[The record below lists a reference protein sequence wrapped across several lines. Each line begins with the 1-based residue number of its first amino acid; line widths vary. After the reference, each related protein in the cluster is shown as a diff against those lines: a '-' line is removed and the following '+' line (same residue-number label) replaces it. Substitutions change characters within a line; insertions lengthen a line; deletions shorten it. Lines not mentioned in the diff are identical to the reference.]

1 MAQMDRD
8 GLTVVPEANEAL
20 ATAQTEETAAEPAAS
35 HADSQAAGQASD
47 QHTSQAADQAGTQ
60 KTSQTGKQPARP
72 RRAGTFRALDSRPF
86 RLYFAG
92 QVASASGTFLQQ
104 TAMGW
109 LVLKLTGNAASL
121 GLVLAAGGVPS
132 LLFGPWGGS
141 IADRVDLR
149 RLLIGTQLAFG
160 LLAGLLWALAL
171 TGHATVPVIIAIS
184 LASGVVSIADS
195 PARQAFISS
204 LVTPDDLSSAVSLN
218 GVVVNSA
225 RVVGPAIA
233 GVLIATVGTTP
244 CFGLN
249 ALSYI
254 AVIVALIA
262 LRPRNAGAKKRK
274 ASGGV
279 LAGLKYAR
287 GRQQLWLPLAMMALV
302 GLLAFN
308 FSVILPVLAEK
319 TFHGTG
325 GTYGLLTTVLSVGS
339 VLGSFAVGLV
349 RHPRRIYLVFT
360 ALAFGVCLTGTAFAP
375 NVPVACVTLLLTGL
389 AAFSFVT
396 MASTTLQLHSGPN
409 YRGRIMALWVF
420 VYIGTT
426 PIGSIITGAIT
437 SASGT
442 RAALL
447 TGAAACLV
455 AAGGAALVHTPPHVD
470 ATLTDIAQ
478 R

>member
-1 MAQMDRD
+1 MTTGSIRAIMAQMDRD
-8 GLTVVPEANEAL
+8 GLTIVPEASAPLVIARAGEV
-20 ATAQTEETAAEPAAS
+20 ATEPAAS
-35 HADSQAAGQASD
+35 QADNPTQADKQG
-47 QHTSQAADQAGTQ
+47 TSQGGQ
-60 KTSQTGKQPARP
+60 QPARQ
-72 RRAGTFRALDSRPF
+72 RRGGTFRALHSKPF
-86 RLYFAG
+86 RLYFTG

-171 TGHATVPVIIAIS
+171 AGHANVPVIIAIS

-244 CFGLN
+244 CFGIN
-249 ALSYI
+249 ALSYV

-262 LRPRNAGAKKRK
+262 IRPLNASAKKRK

-279 LAGLKYAR
+279 LDGLKYAR
-287 GRQQLWLPLAMMALV
+287 SRQQLWLPLTMMALV

-308 FSVILPVLAEK
+308 FSVILPVLADK
-319 TFHGTG
+319 TFHGSG
-325 GTYGLLTTVLSVGS
+325 GTYGLLTTVLSIGS
-339 VLGSFAVGLV
+339 VAGSFAVGLV

-360 ALAFGVCLTGTAFAP
+360 ALAFGVCLIATAFAP

-396 MASTTLQLHSGPN
+396 MASTTLQLHSAPN

-437 SASGT
+437 SAGGT

-447 TGAAACLV
+447 TGAAACLA
-455 AAGGAALVHTPPHVD
+455 AAGVAALVHTPPHID
-470 ATLTDIAQ
+470 ATLTDLPP

>member
-1 MAQMDRD
+1 MGEMDRD
-8 GLTVVPEANEAL
+8 GLTVVPEANAPLVTAL
-20 ATAQTEETAAEPAAS
+20 AGGPVGEPAAEPVAKPPRKQSAEPAAE
-35 HADSQAAGQASD
+35 
-47 QHTSQAADQAGTQ
+47 
-60 KTSQTGKQPARP
+60 QPGRQ
-72 RRAGTFRALDSRPF
+72 RRRGTFRALHSKPF
-86 RLYFAG
+86 RLYFIG

-121 GLVLAAGGVPS
+121 GLVLAAGGIPS
-132 LLFGPWGGS
+132 LLFGPWGGT

-160 LLAGLLWALAL
+160 LLAGLLWVLAL
-171 TGHATVPVIIAIS
+171 TGHANVPVIIAIS

-195 PARQAFISS
+195 PARQAFIGS
-204 LVTPDDLSSAVSLN
+204 LVTSDDLSSAVSLN
-218 GVVVNSA
+218 GIVVNSA
-225 RVVGPAIA
+225 RVVGPAVA

-262 LRPRNAGAKKRK
+262 IRPLAARTRKRK

-279 LAGLKYAR
+279 LDGLKYAS
-287 GRQQLWLPLAMMALV
+287 GRQQLWLPLTMMALV

-308 FSVILPVLAEK
+308 FSVILPVLADK

-339 VLGSFAVGLV
+339 VAGSFAVGLV
-349 RHPRRIYLVFT
+349 RHPRRQYLVVT
-360 ALAFGVCLTGTAFAP
+360 ALAFGIGLTATAFAP
-375 NVPVACVTLLLTGL
+375 DVAVACVTLLLTGL
-389 AAFSFVT
+389 TAFSFVT
-396 MASTTLQLHSGPN
+396 MASTTLQLHSAPE

-426 PIGSIITGAIT
+426 PIGSIVTGAIT
-437 SASGT
+437 SAGGT

-455 AAGGAALVHTPPHVD
+455 AAGAAALVHTPPHPD
-470 ATLTDIAQ
+470 AALTDIAP